1 VTRRWGARLIA
12 PDRTRFALWA
22 PDRDA
27 VTLAI
32 DGAAP
37 IAMAAADGG
46 WFEAEAPVGAGTR
59 YRFRLDPDLAA
70 PDPASRAQSGGVHG
84 WSVVVDHEAY
94 RWSTDG
100 WRGRP
105 WHETVIE
112 EVHVGLEGGFAA
124 LADRLDEIAAL
135 GVTAIEL
142 MPVNAFGGTRNWG
155 YDGVLPYA
163 PAESYGTPDA
173 LKALIDRAHGLGLMV
188 LLDVV
193 YNHFGPDGN
202 YLGAYASGFFHPEVK
217 TPWGGAMAVNRPEV
231 ARFFIDNTLM
241 WLEDYRF
248 DGLRFDAVHAL
259 ANDGFLDAMAGEIR
273 KTIGPDRHVHLILE
287 NERNDAARL
296 ADGLYDAQWNDDF
309 HNVLH
314 VLLTGET
321 NAYYQDFADRPA
333 DRLARCLSEGFIYQG
348 EPSPNHDGAP
358 RGSPSGNLQPSAFVS
373 FLQNH
378 DQIGNRALGERLTL
392 LTGKA
397 KLRAATVLLL
407 LGPQIPLIFMGDAV
421 GSETPFL
428 FFTDFHDDLADAV
441 REGRR
446 KEFAK
451 FAAFSNPAARERIP
465 DPNAE
470 ATFGASRAQPGPDA
484 EEWRTLYRRLLA
496 IRHAEIVP
504 HLAGAHA
511 IGAQAIGEAAV
522 VARWR
527 LAGDRVL
534 TIAINIG
541 DTAVA
546 FPDPGTLLHGEGAPG
561 SANSAAVWL
570 DTP

>member
-1 VTRRWGARLIA
+1 
-12 PDRTRFALWA
+12 
-22 PDRDA
+22 
-27 VTLAI
+27 
-32 DGAAP
+32 
-37 IAMAAADGG
+37 
-46 WFEAEAPVGAGTR
+46 
-59 YRFRLDPDLAA
+59 
-70 PDPASRAQSGGVHG
+70 
-84 WSVVVDHEAY
+84 
-94 RWSTDG
+94 
-100 WRGRP
+100 
-105 WHETVIE
+105 
-112 EVHVGLEGGFAA
+112 
-124 LADRLDEIAAL
+124 
-135 GVTAIEL
+135 
-142 MPVNAFGGTRNWG
+142 
-155 YDGVLPYA
+155 
-163 PAESYGTPDA
+163 
-173 LKALIDRAHGLGLMV
+173 
-188 LLDVV
+188 
-193 YNHFGPDGN
+193 
-202 YLGAYASGFFHPEVK
+202 VK
-217 TPWGGAMAVNRPEV
+217 TPWGGAVAVDRPEV
-231 ARFFIDNTLM
+231 ARFFIDNALM
-241 WLEDYRF
+241 WLEEYRF

-259 ANDGFLDAMAGEIR
+259 ANDGFLDAMANEIR

-534 TIAINIG
+534 TIAINLG